1 MWILFATI
9 YALLIGFYTVLRK
22 KASQKTNLLFVLAVS
37 SSIGFLLV
45 SWSAA
50 EAVTLSWQYILFIF
64 GKSII
69 VSQAWV
75 FELIALKNYYISSLQ
90 PISAIKVVIAFIAN
104 MLIFNEQVVW
114 WKFIGVVIIFVGLI
128 TLNQYDRKTLKNANN
143 FNLNKIDLNKNIVK
157 FENIGNENVYIEK
170 SNKVSEN
177 VIVETDMQTLKKRRI
192 KAIIFFIFSCI
203 FNETSGILDKIILN
217 HVSTNQMQFWFML
230 FVAIIIWIYF
240 FVLCAKKRKM
250 QVQKSDWKNYLMYI
264 IPFILIIADRFL
276 FTALSQPNV
285 LVTGVSIIKQLSTI
299 VAVIFGG
306 LLYKEP
312 NLKYKLIYLAIILVG
327 IIIVLV

>member
-1 MWILFATI
+1 MWVLFATI
-9 YALLIGFYTVLRK
+9 YALIIGFYTVLMK

-45 SWSAA
+45 SWSAV

-69 VSQAWV
+69 VSLAWV

-114 WKFIGVVIIFVGLI
+114 WKFIGVVIIFAGLI
-128 TLNQYDRKTLKNANN
+128 TLNQYDRKTLKNAND
-143 FNLNKIDLNKNIVK
+143 LNSNNIGLNKNIVK
-157 FENIGNENVYIEK
+157 YENIGNENAYIEK
-170 SNKVSEN
+170 NNKVSEN
-177 VIVETDMQTLKKRRI
+177 VVVETDMQTLKKRRI

-240 FVLCAKKRKM
+240 FVLCTKKRKM

-285 LVTGVSIIKQLSTI
+285 LVTGVSIIKLLSTI
-299 VAVIFGG
+299 VTVIFGG

>member
-69 VSQAWV
+69 VSLAWV

-114 WKFIGVVIIFVGLI
+114 WKFIGVVIIFAGLI
-128 TLNQYDRKTLKNANN
+128 TLNQYDRKTLKNANG
-143 FNLNKIDLNKNIVK
+143 LNSNNIGLNKNIVK
-157 FENIGNENVYIEK
+157 FENNSNENTYIEK
-170 SNKVSEN
+170 SDKVSEN

-250 QVQKSDWKNYLMYI
+250 QVQKSDWKNYLIYV

>member
-1 MWILFATI
+1 
-9 YALLIGFYTVLRK
+9 
-22 KASQKTNLLFVLAVS
+22 
-37 SSIGFLLV
+37 
-45 SWSAA
+45 
-50 EAVTLSWQYILFIF
+50 
-64 GKSII
+64 
-69 VSQAWV
+69 
-75 FELIALKNYYISSLQ
+75 
-90 PISAIKVVIAFIAN
+90 
-104 MLIFNEQVVW
+104 
-114 WKFIGVVIIFVGLI
+114 
-128 TLNQYDRKTLKNANN
+128 
-143 FNLNKIDLNKNIVK
+143 
-157 FENIGNENVYIEK
+157 
-170 SNKVSEN
+170 
-177 VIVETDMQTLKKRRI
+177 
-192 KAIIFFIFSCI
+192 
-203 FNETSGILDKIILN
+203 
-217 HVSTNQMQFWFML
+217 MQFWFML

-250 QVQKSDWKNYLMYI
+250 QVQKNDWKNYLMYI

>member
-1 MWILFATI
+1 MCWRCLV
-9 YALLIGFYTVLRK
+9 VL
-22 KASQKTNLLFVLAVS
+22 V
-37 SSIGFLLV
+37 FLLV

-69 VSQAWV
+69 VSLAWV

-114 WKFIGVVIIFVGLI
+114 WKFIGVVIIFAGLI

-192 KAIIFFIFSCI
+192 KAIIFFIFSGI

>member
-114 WKFIGVVIIFVGLI
+114 WKFIGVVIIFAGLI

-177 VIVETDMQTLKKRRI
+177 VIVETDMQT
-192 KAIIFFIFSCI
+192 
-203 FNETSGILDKIILN
+203 
-217 HVSTNQMQFWFML
+217 
-230 FVAIIIWIYF
+230 
-240 FVLCAKKRKM
+240 
-250 QVQKSDWKNYLMYI
+250 
-264 IPFILIIADRFL
+264 
-276 FTALSQPNV
+276 
-285 LVTGVSIIKQLSTI
+285 
-299 VAVIFGG
+299 
-306 LLYKEP
+306 
-312 NLKYKLIYLAIILVG
+312 
-327 IIIVLV
+327 

>member
-1 MWILFATI
+1 MWVLFATI
-9 YALLIGFYTVLRK
+9 YALLIGFYTVLMK

-45 SWSAA
+45 SWSAV

-69 VSQAWV
+69 VSLALV

-114 WKFIGVVIIFVGLI
+114 WKFIGVVIIFAGLI
-128 TLNQYDRKTLKNANN
+128 TLNQYDRKTLKNAND
-143 FNLNKIDLNKNIVK
+143 LNSNNIGLNKNIVK
-157 FENIGNENVYIEK
+157 YENIGNENAYIEK
-170 SNKVSEN
+170 NNKVSEN
-177 VIVETDMQTLKKRRI
+177 VVVETDMQTLKKRRI

-240 FVLCAKKRKM
+240 FVLCTKKRKM

-285 LVTGVSIIKQLSTI
+285 LVAGVSIIKLLSTI

>member
-1 MWILFATI
+1 MWVLFATI
-9 YALLIGFYTVLRK
+9 YALLIGFYTVLMK

-45 SWSAA
+45 SWSAV

-69 VSQAWV
+69 VSLALV

-114 WKFIGVVIIFVGLI
+114 WKFIGVVIIFAGLI
-128 TLNQYDRKTLKNANN
+128 TLNQYDRKTLKNAND
-143 FNLNKIDLNKNIVK
+143 LNSNNIGLNKNIVK
-157 FENIGNENVYIEK
+157 YENIGNENAYIEK
-170 SNKVSEN
+170 NNKVSEN
-177 VIVETDMQTLKKRRI
+177 VVVETDMQTLKKRRI

-240 FVLCAKKRKM
+240 FVLCTKKRKM

-285 LVTGVSIIKQLSTI
+285 LVTGVSIIKLLSTI